1 MIEGHDILCF
11 SNDWNG
17 DPLSKKH
24 IMTRLARRNR
34 VLWIN
39 SIGNRNPTVSTRD
52 LKRMTAKLTDF
63 ASGIRRAEC
72 PTRNP

>member
-39 SIGNRNPTVSTRD
+39 SIGNRKPTASVYD
-52 LKRMTAKLTDF
+52 LKRIGKKLLALANQTM
-63 ASGIRRAEC
+63 
-72 PTRNP
+72 